1 MAGALKNAQL
11 VKLEFKPEMAETFQ
25 DLMLTKELAEFQY
38 AVDQVLMYF
47 QFHPFHVVNV
57 DKDHQPQ

>member
-11 VKLEFKPEMAETFQ
+11 VKLEFKPETEETFQ
-25 DLMLTKELAEFQY
+25 DLMLTRELAESQF
-38 AVDQVLMYF
+38 AVDQVPMYS
-47 QFHPFHVVNV
+47 QSHHFHAVNV